1 MFLRALRG
9 FNGHA
14 VRTAR
19 VREEKVTGMER
30 GGDAVVVGGEL
41 LIERE
46 HQHGERKGLF
56 GTPTLRGHLKDN
68 AEKDE
73 GAGISPGAIK
83 AKRCYY
89 LLVWGLRTFKR

>member
-1 MFLRALRG
+1 M
-9 FNGHA
+9 
-14 VRTAR
+14 
-19 VREEKVTGMER
+19 TGMER
-30 GGDAVVVGGEL
+30 GGDAVVVVGGEL

-56 GTPTLRGHLKDN
+56 GTPTLRGHLKAN

-73 GAGISPGAIK
+73 GAGVSPDAIK

-89 LLVWGLRTFKR
+89 LLVSGFQHIPKVISSA